1 MFIFPTFITGTSRN
15 FILTWK
21 FKCSLENII
30 SLPVLILNSQKYTL
44 RNFLNNLVYRINGWI
59 YWTGA
64 GARGTGFSG
73 SPILISP
80 LFVFNNFTRFLY
92 ELYEL
97 TWVLAIRK
105 CMRVTDYMAVLTVKP
120 LTGQPDQPGIEFS
133 LTGTELSSHQSRS
146 PLFGF
151 GNIQYL
157 SFFLLLLFV
166 ISQNAK
172 TLTPLIFNSLKG
184 Q

>member
-1 MFIFPTFITGTSRN
+1 MF
-15 FILTWK
+15 TWK
-21 FKCSLENII
+21 YNIVTGINFKLSKVHIKKFSKQFSVQNKC
-30 SLPVLILNSQKYTL
+30 
-44 RNFLNNLVYRINGWI
+44 WI
-59 YWTGA
+59 YWAGA
-64 GARGTGFSG
+64 GAGGTVFSG

-146 PLFGF
+146 PLFGV